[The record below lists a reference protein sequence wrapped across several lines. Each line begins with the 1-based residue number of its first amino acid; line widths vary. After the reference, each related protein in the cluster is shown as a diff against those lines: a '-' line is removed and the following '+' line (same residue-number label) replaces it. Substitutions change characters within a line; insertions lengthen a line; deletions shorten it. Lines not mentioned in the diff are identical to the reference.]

1 MLNIKDLTVR
11 VSDKEILNK
20 FNLSINDGE
29 IHVLMGKNGIGK
41 STLCKVLLKSPEYE
55 ITNGS
60 INYNNQDITQLKT
73 NEVSNLGFYLIG
85 QSPLAI
91 EGVTTA
97 SMLRTV
103 LSARG
108 DKTNI
113 LKFGKELDATCEKL
127 GLPKSYAHK
136 EINVGMSG
144 GERKKLELVQMW
156 MLKPGFII
164 LDEIDSGLDV
174 DALKVVSKSLKEYYD
189 LYHPTILMVTH
200 HSMILKELK
209 PDFVHIIGDG
219 KIIKTGDY
227 NLALEIEDRG
237 FNNLDKA
244 SIVSGQ
250 EDNE

>member
-1 MLNIKDLTVR
+1 MLNIKDLSVR

-20 FNLSINDGE
+20 FNLTINDGE

-60 INYNNQDITQLKT
+60 ITLNDEDITNLKT
-73 NEVSNLGFYLIG
+73 NEISDKGFYLIS

-97 SMLRTV
+97 NMLRTV
-103 LSARG
+103 MTSRG
-108 DKTNI
+108 DDTNI

-136 EINVGMSG
+136 DINVGMSG
-144 GERKKLELVQMW
+144 GERKKLELVQLW
-156 MLKPGFII
+156 MLKPSFII

-209 PDFVHIIGDG
+209 PDYVHIIDDG
-219 KIIKTGDY
+219 KIIKSGDY
-227 NLALEIEDRG
+227 NLALEIEDKG
-237 FNNLDKA
+237 FNDFEA
-244 SIVSGQ
+244 STISG
-250 EDNE
+250 

>member
-1 MLNIKDLTVR
+1 MLNIKDLSVR
-11 VSDKEILNK
+11 VSEKEILNK

-41 STLCKVLLKSPEYE
+41 STLCKVLLKDPEYE

-60 INYNNQDITQLKT
+60 ITYKDKDITNLKT
-73 NEVSNLGFYLIG
+73 NEISDLGFYLIS

-97 SMLRTV
+97 NMLRTIMT
-103 LSARG
+103 SRG
-108 DKTNI
+108 DDTNI

-136 EINVGMSG
+136 DINVGMSG
-144 GERKKLELVQMW
+144 GERKKLELVSMW
-156 MLKPGFII
+156 MLKPSFII

-200 HSMILKELK
+200 HSMILKNLK
-209 PDFVHIIGDG
+209 PDYVHIIGDG
-219 KIIKTGDY
+219 KVIKTGDY
-227 NLALEIEDRG
+227 NLALEIEDKG
-237 FNNLDKA
+237 FNDLKA
-244 SIVSGQ
+244 STISGQ
-250 EDNE
+250 DNNE

>member
-1 MLNIKDLTVR
+1 MLNIKDLSVR

-20 FNLSINDGE
+20 FNLTINDGE

-60 INYNNQDITQLKT
+60 ITLNDEDITNLKT
-73 NEVSNLGFYLIG
+73 NEVSDKGFFLIS

-97 SMLRTV
+97 NMLRTIMT
-103 LSARG
+103 SRG
-108 DKTNI
+108 DDTNI

-136 EINVGMSG
+136 DINVGMSG
-144 GERKKLELVQMW
+144 GERKKLELVQLW
-156 MLKPGFII
+156 MLKPSFII

-174 DALKVVSKSLKEYYD
+174 DAIKVVSKSLKEYYD

-209 PDFVHIIGDG
+209 PDYVHIIGDG

-227 NLALEIEDRG
+227 NLASKIEETGYND
-237 FNNLDKA
+237 
-244 SIVSGQ
+244 ISGQ
-250 EDNE
+250 DKDE

>member
-1 MLNIKDLTVR
+1 MLNIKDLTVC

-41 STLCKVLLKSPEYE
+41 STLCKVLLKDPEYE

-60 INYNNQDITQLKT
+60 ILYNEKDITNLKA
-73 NEVSNLGFYLIG
+73 NEVSNLGFYLIS
-85 QSPLAI
+85 QNPLAI

-97 SMLRTV
+97 NMLRTV
-103 LSARG
+103 LLSRG
-108 DKTNI
+108 DNTNI

-136 EINVGMSG
+136 DINVGMSG
-144 GERKKLELVQMW
+144 GERKKLEMVMLW
-156 MLKPGFII
+156 MLKPSFII

-174 DALKVVSKSLKEYYD
+174 DAIKVVSNSLKEYYD

-200 HSMILKELK
+200 HSMILKNLK
-209 PDFVHIIGDG
+209 PDYVHIIGEG
-219 KIIKTGDY
+219 KVIKTGDY
-227 NLALEIEDRG
+227 NLALEIEETGYND
-237 FNNLDKA
+237 
-244 SIVSGQ
+244 ISGQ
-250 EDNE
+250 EENE

>member
-1 MLNIKDLTVR
+1 MLNIKDLSVR

-41 STLCKVLLKSPEYE
+41 STLCKVLLRSPEYE
-55 ITNGS
+55 ITGGS
-60 INYNNQDITQLKT
+60 ITLNDEDITNLKT
-73 NEVSNLGFYLIG
+73 NEVSDKGFFLIS

-97 SMLRTV
+97 NMLRTIMT
-103 LSARG
+103 ARG
-108 DKTNI
+108 DDTNI

-136 EINVGMSG
+136 DINVGMSG
-144 GERKKLELVQMW
+144 GERKKLELVQLW
-156 MLKPGFII
+156 MLKPSFII

-209 PDFVHIIGDG
+209 PDYVHIIGDG
-219 KIIKTGDY
+219 KIIKSGDY
-227 NLALEIEDRG
+227 KLALEIEDKG
-237 FNNLDKA
+237 FNDLKA
-244 SIVSGQ
+244 STISGQ
-250 EDNE
+250 EENE

>member
-20 FNLSINDGE
+20 FNLTINDGE

-41 STLCKVLLKSPEYE
+41 STLCKVLLKDPEYE

-60 INYNNQDITQLKT
+60 IIYNDKDITRLKT
-73 NEVSNLGFYLIG
+73 NEISDLGFYLIS

-97 SMLRTV
+97 NMLRTIMT
-103 LSARG
+103 SRG
-108 DKTNI
+108 DNTNI

-136 EINVGMSG
+136 DINVGMSG
-144 GERKKLELVQMW
+144 GERKKLEMVMLW
-156 MLKPGFII
+156 MLKPSFII

-174 DALKVVSKSLKEYYD
+174 DAIKVVSKSLKEYYD
-189 LYHPTILMVTH
+189 MYHPTILMVTH
-200 HSMILKELK
+200 HSMILKNLK
-209 PDFVHIIGDG
+209 PDYVHIIGDG

-227 NLALEIEDRG
+227 NLALEIEESGYND
-237 FNNLDKA
+237 
-244 SIVSGQ
+244 ISGQ
-250 EDNE
+250 EENE